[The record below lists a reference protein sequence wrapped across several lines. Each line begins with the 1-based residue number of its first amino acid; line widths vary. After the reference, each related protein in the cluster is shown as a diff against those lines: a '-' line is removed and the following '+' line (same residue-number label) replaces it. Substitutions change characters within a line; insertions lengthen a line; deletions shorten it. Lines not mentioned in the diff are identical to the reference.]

1 MRHFMVAAVFLPVV
15 TMFTAGSA
23 HAQCPVNLAG
33 NPLGALTG
41 TWGFKLQGFVSSTDV
56 VGVGVGANGAINDA
70 TRLPSIALPITINRF
85 VAIIGTFT
93 ATNGTTARS
102 PIVPLGTLTL
112 NVTVNLDGQLTTGPA
127 NGSFTVNG
135 DCSGGTLDLGL
146 GYTGLDRFQFIFIN
160 GSTELYLVNADSRFS
175 VIGEAKKAP

>member
-1 MRHFMVAAVFLPVV
+1 MRHFMLAAVFLPVA

-23 HAQCPVNLAG
+23 HAQCPATLGG

-41 TWGFKLQGFVSSTDV
+41 TWGFKLQGFTSSTNV
-56 VGVGVGANGAINDA
+56 LGVGGESNTAT
-70 TRLPSIALPITINRF
+70 TRLQSLEIPLVVTSNRF

-102 PIVPLGTLTL
+102 PVVPLGTLTL
-112 NVTVNLDGQLTTGPA
+112 TVTVNLDGQLTTGPA
-127 NGSFTVNG
+127 TGSFTINS

-146 GYTGLDRFQFIFIN
+146 GTTGLDSFQFIFIN
-160 GSTELYLVNADSRFS
+160 GSTELYLVNTNSRFS